1 MSDQAKANI
10 QIQTHELAQNTIH
23 LPIVNAK
30 LQKNIQWTAKL
41 YRKYK
46 VDRIVSAIN
55 KITITD

>member
-10 QIQTHELAQNTIH
+10 QIQTYELAQNTIH

-30 LQKNIQWTAKL
+30 LQKNSQWTAKL